1 MATCVFSRRA
11 FTLVELLVV
20 IAIIGILIA
29 LLLPAVQAAREA
41 ARRAQCSNNVKQI
54 LLAIHNIHDARKVL
68 PPLAAPCADPNPY
81 WTDNKKACYTPVTSS
96 YGEHIYTMF
105 HFLLP
110 FIEQQPIWDR
120 ITPTGYAGGVYS
132 MVIPTYLCPVDP
144 SIRDGKNQT
153 AHGGAKYWGAGCYGG
168 NNYVFGDPPR
178 KITYGA
184 ATIPGS
190 IPDGTSNTIF
200 LAEMYGT
207 CGNDPTGN
215 IDSSLVW
222 GSLWADSN
230 SIWRPGFNL
239 GASKAGTTVDQYPP
253 SPMFQVAPHY
263 IKTCEP
269 TRPQAAH
276 PGGMHVGLGDGS
288 VRFLSGTMNEQVWA
302 RLADPR
308 DGQPVGEY

>member
-1 MATCVFSRRA
+1 
-11 FTLVELLVV
+11 
-20 IAIIGILIA
+20 
-29 LLLPAVQAAREA
+29 VQAAREA

-54 LLAIHNIHDARKVL
+54 LLAIHNIHDARKIL
-68 PPLAAPCADPNPY
+68 PPLAARCADNDASDWSGSPPADY
-81 WTDNKKACYTPVTSS
+81 CYTPSDHP
-96 YGEHIYTMF
+96 YGKHIYTMF

-110 FIEQQPIWDR
+110 FIEQQPIYDR

-153 AHGGAKYWGAGCYGG
+153 AYGGAKYWGAGCYGG
-168 NNYVFGDPPR
+168 NNYVFGDPPK

-239 GASKAGTTVDQYPP
+239 GTSKNGTTVDQYPP

-288 VRFLSGTMNEQVWA
+288 VRFVSGTMNEQIWA